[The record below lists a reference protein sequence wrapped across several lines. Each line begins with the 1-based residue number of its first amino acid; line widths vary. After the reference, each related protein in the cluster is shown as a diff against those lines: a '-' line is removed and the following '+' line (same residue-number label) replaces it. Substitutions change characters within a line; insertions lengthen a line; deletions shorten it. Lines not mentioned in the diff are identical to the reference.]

1 MALSAPSKAGL
12 QLASTRKPNDRI
24 MQLRQF
30 QYLLAVAEHGN
41 FTRAAEALHVSQ
53 PALSQQILQIEER
66 LGVALL
72 DRSGRSVTVTDAG
85 QAYIAH
91 VKRALY
97 ELESGRRA
105 IDDVRDLSRGLLRLA
120 MTPTFTAYIA
130 GTLVADFHARYPGVR
145 VEIREMSMD
154 TIAAAVAA
162 DDVDLG
168 IAFRLTRAPEVE
180 CVPMFMEKLC
190 VVVSDKHPWAERNA
204 IDVQDIAQM
213 KLALLSAS
221 FATRSHIDRYLQ
233 HHQLAPEVAIDAN
246 TITAVLE
253 VVKHSNLASI
263 LPDAICDQV
272 RGLRNLA
279 LRPAPPSR
287 TVMLLRRKE
296 SYLCTAGRAFAGLF
310 AECAAKWGEIPGP
323 MAVH

>member
-1 MALSAPSKAGL
+1 
-12 QLASTRKPNDRI
+12 

-30 QYLLAVAEHGN
+30 RYLVAVAEHGN

-91 VKRALY
+91 VKRALH

-105 IDDVRDLSRGLLRLA
+105 IHDVRDLSRGEVRLA

-130 GTLVADFHARYPGVR
+130 GTLVADFHARYPGIHI
-145 VEIREMSMD
+145 EIREMSMD

-162 DDVDLG
+162 NDVDLG
-168 IAFRLTRAPEVE
+168 IAFRLTRTPEVE

-190 VVVSDKHPWAERNA
+190 VVVADKHPWAERSF
-204 IDVQDIAQM
+204 IKVQDIAQT
-213 KLALLSAS
+213 KLALLSGD
-221 FATRSHIDRYLQ
+221 FVTRTHIDLYLQ
-233 HHQLAPEVAIDAN
+233 HYQITPNVAIDAN

-253 VVKHSNLASI
+253 VVRHSNLATI

-296 SYLCTAGRAFAGLF
+296 SYLSMAGEAFAGLF
-310 AECAAKWGEIPGP
+310 AESAAKWGEIPGP
-323 MAVH
+323 MVDPQGLDFG